1 MRPSADPFVRP
12 RSQTVSCTATIMLRV
27 TETSLGH
34 HGEPAARRRR
44 ARSSAKRVSC
54 SSRVR
59 CSSCSRRTAGGRNF
73 IVGGQEALRGSIGI
87 GLAAAGGG
95 VTAVNATRI
104 ASGLA
109 ATSCAGE
116 LRRNG
121 EDAPAPHKLAWYNR
135 GAALLV
141 RRKLGATRFGSV
153 QTKYVDATR
162 PHFRKKI
169 AKQEKEAA
177 AIAANLAAGLTADGR
192 AK

>member
-1 MRPSADPFVRP
+1 MCRVPTKTDSPPDRLASRFARARALSKIARALSSA
-12 RSQTVSCTATIMLRV
+12 T
-27 TETSLGH
+27 
-34 HGEPAARRRR
+34 AARVLLAQVDFPEFVAFNRKNPTVLYPAFRLQERMQRMTLGTRKWTLIMEAYCHAR
-44 ARSSAKRVSC
+44 AV
-54 SSRVR
+54 
-59 CSSCSRRTAGGRNF
+59 
-73 IVGGQEALRGSIGI
+73 E
-87 GLAAAGGG
+87 AAAQ
-95 VTAVNATRI
+95 
-104 ASGLA
+104 A
-109 ATSCAGE
+109 ARDAKD
-116 LRRNG
+116 LG

-153 QTKYVDATR
+153 QTKYVDAAR

>member
-1 MRPSADPFVRP
+1 MGRGNLHMPLSDCNVCGC
-12 RSQTVSCTATIMLRV
+12 TGCTACATTCRSPRRNSYWWGSSPKPRRCKCDGQCS
-27 TETSLGH
+27 TSALCSGCLGYPCH
-34 HGEPAARRRR
+34 ARAVEAAAQAARD
-44 ARSSAKRVSC
+44 AKD
-54 SSRVR
+54 
-59 CSSCSRRTAGGRNF
+59 
-73 IVGGQEALRGSIGI
+73 L
-87 GLAAAGGG
+87 
-95 VTAVNATRI
+95 
-104 ASGLA
+104 
-109 ATSCAGE
+109 
-116 LRRNG
+116 G

-153 QTKYVDATR
+153 QTKYVDAAR